1 MKNVI
6 RNLFLK
12 VPAVCLLSLSMLLT
26 SCVSVNNE
34 MIPEE
39 STVAETTENP
49 ILNAEYSPSP
59 EQPTVSGIATVEF
72 PNIENTYY
80 YDDLPEKIKTA
91 LSYFSQIIAEII
103 STDGKEP
110 VAVDFESPIYSKD
123 IEYAKYFFADN
134 FGALKKF
141 ILKFIYPVENGNE
154 IPGRVYGFRYTASA
168 YAVQEF
174 EHYLYCIDETQSILA
189 SLTHDGSDY
198 GKALA
203 IARWITDNVEYSY
216 DFEKREAAGDDVR
229 TVYAA
234 LKNREVVC
242 EGYARLFDHMC
253 KLSGLR
259 TIYVRGDTVSGPHA
273 WNMIQISNNWY
284 HVDTTWMIST
294 ELFYNNFMMPDSVC
308 LLNGNQ
314 THNSVEFSLVNSI
327 GYDYRKIP
335 KATSFDMY
343 KYYFESIDE
352 FVSCFSTDSIKNGI
366 FTIFLSSD
374 ELLEKFKSIRGREL
388 KNIDGN
394 IYYIVFEK
402 DISDKSFINVNFTKK
417 KGG

>member
-1 MKNVI
+1 MKKTI

-12 VPAVCLLSLSMLLT
+12 IPAICLLSLSMLLT
-26 SCVSVNNE
+26 SCVGGNDEPIS
-34 MIPEE
+34 EE

-72 PNIENTYY
+72 PNIESTYY

-110 VAVDFESPIYSKD
+110 IAVDFESPIYSKD
-123 IEYAKYFFADN
+123 IEYAKYLYADN

-174 EHYLYCIDETQSILA
+174 EQYLYCVDESQRILA

-198 GKALA
+198 GKALV

-216 DFEKREAAGDDVR
+216 DYEEREATGDDVR
-229 TVYAA
+229 SVYAA

-253 KLSGLR
+253 KLSGLE
-259 TIYVRGDTVSGPHA
+259 TIYVTGMAGGDNHA

-284 HVDTTWMIST
+284 HVDTTWMVSP
-294 ELFYNNFMMPDSVC
+294 ESFYRNFMMPDAVC
-308 LLNGNQ
+308 FSHKII
-314 THNSVEFSLVNSI
+314 THDSVEFSLVDSI

-335 KATSFDMY
+335 KATSLEMY

-402 DISDKSFINVNFTKK
+402 DISDKYYINVTFTKK
-417 KGG
+417 KGV

>member
-1 MKNVI
+1 MKKTI

-123 IEYAKYFFADN
+123 IEYAKYLYADN

-174 EHYLYCIDETQSILA
+174 EQYLYCVDESQRILA

-203 IARWITDNVEYSY
+203 IAKWITDNVEYSY
-216 DFEKREAAGDDVR
+216 DYEEREAAGDDVR
-229 TVYAA
+229 SVYAA

-259 TIYVRGDTVSGPHA
+259 TIYVRGDTYNGPHA

-284 HVDTTWMIST
+284 HVDVTWMIST

-308 LLNGNQ
+308 FLNGNQ

-352 FVSCFSTDSIKNGI
+352 FVSCFSNDSINDKM
-366 FTIFLSSD
+366 FAIFLSSD
-374 ELLEKFKSIRGREL
+374 ELLEQFKRIRGREL

-394 IYYIVFEK
+394 IYYIVFAK
-402 DISDKSFINVNFTKK
+402 DISDKYYINVTFTKK
-417 KGG
+417 KGA

>member
-1 MKNVI
+1 MKKTI

-12 VPAVCLLSLSMLLT
+12 IPAICLLSLSMLLT
-26 SCVSVNNE
+26 SCVGGNDEPISD
-34 MIPEE
+34 E

-59 EQPTVSGIATVEF
+59 ESLTVSGITTVEF

-103 STDGKEP
+103 STGGKEP
-110 VAVDFESPIYSKD
+110 AAVDFESPIYSKD
-123 IEYAKYFFADN
+123 IEYAKYLYADN

-174 EHYLYCIDETQSILA
+174 EQYLYCVDESQRILA

-198 GKALA
+198 GKTLA
-203 IARWITDNVEYSY
+203 VAKWITDNVEYSY
-216 DFEKREAAGDDVR
+216 DYEEREAAGDDVR
-229 TVYAA
+229 SVYAA

-259 TIYVRGDTVSGPHA
+259 TIYVRGDTYNGPHA

-284 HVDTTWMIST
+284 HVDVTWMIST

-308 LLNGNQ
+308 FLNGNQ

-352 FVSCFSTDSIKNGI
+352 FVSCFSNDSINDKM
-366 FTIFLSSD
+366 FAIFLSSD
-374 ELLEKFKSIRGREL
+374 ELLEQFKRIRGREL

-394 IYYIVFEK
+394 IYYIVFAK
-402 DISDKSFINVNFTKK
+402 DISDKYYINVTFTKK
-417 KGG
+417 KGA

>member
-12 VPAVCLLSLSMLLT
+12 VPAVCLLSLSILLT

-39 STVAETTENP
+39 SDVTETTENP

-72 PNIENTYY
+72 PNIESTYY
-80 YDDLPEKIKTA
+80 YDDLSEEIKIA
-91 LSYFSQIIAEII
+91 LSYLSQIITEII
-103 STDGKEP
+103 STDGKEL

-123 IEYAKYFFADN
+123 IEYAKYLFADN

-141 ILKFIYPVENGNE
+141 ILNFIYPVENGNE

-203 IARWITDNVEYSY
+203 IARWITDNIEYSY
-216 DFEKREAAGDDVR
+216 DFEEREAAGDDVR
-229 TVYAA
+229 SVYAA

-242 EGYARLFDHMC
+242 EGYAQLFDHMC

-284 HVDTTWMIST
+284 HVDITWMIST

-308 LLNGNQ
+308 FLNGNQ

-352 FVSCFSTDSIKNGI
+352 FVSCFSNDSINDKM

-374 ELLEKFKSIRGREL
+374 KLLEQFKRIRGREL
-388 KNIDGN
+388 KNIDSN

-402 DISDKSFINVNFTKK
+402 GISDKYYINVTFIKK
-417 KGG
+417 KGA

>member
-12 VPAVCLLSLSMLLT
+12 VPAVCLLSLSILLT

-39 STVAETTENP
+39 SDVTETTENP

-80 YDDLPEKIKTA
+80 YDNLSEEIKTA

-123 IEYAKYFFADN
+123 IEYAKYLFADN
-134 FGALKKF
+134 FGALNK
-141 ILKFIYPVENGNE
+141 ILLKFIYPVESENE
-154 IPGRVYGFRYTASA
+154 IPSMVYGLRYTASA
-168 YAVQEF
+168 YGVEEF

-189 SLTHDGSDY
+189 SLAHDGSDY

-203 IARWITDNVEYSY
+203 IAKWITDNVKYSY
-216 DFEKREAAGDDVR
+216 DYEEREAAGDDVR
-229 TVYAA
+229 SVYAA

-259 TIYVRGDTVSGPHA
+259 TIYVRGDTDNGPHA

-284 HVDTTWMIST
+284 HVDVTWMIST
-294 ELFYNNFMMPDSVC
+294 ESFYNNFMMPDSLC
-308 LLNGNQ
+308 FLNGK
-314 THNSVEFSLVNSI
+314 HNSVEFSLVNSI

-352 FVSCFSTDSIKNGI
+352 FVSCFSNDSIENEI

-374 ELLEKFKSIRGREL
+374 KLLEQFKRIRGREL
-388 KNIDGN
+388 KNIDGS

-402 DISDKSFINVNFTKK
+402 DISDKYYINVTFTKK
-417 KGG
+417 KGA

>member
-1 MKNVI
+1 MKKTI

-12 VPAVCLLSLSMLLT
+12 IPAICLLSLSMLLT
-26 SCVSVNNE
+26 SCVGGNDEPIS
-34 MIPEE
+34 EE

-72 PNIENTYY
+72 PNIESTYY

-110 VAVDFESPIYSKD
+110 IAVDFESPIYSKD
-123 IEYAKYFFADN
+123 IEYAKYLYADN

-174 EHYLYCIDETQSILA
+174 EQYLYCVDESQRILA

-198 GKALA
+198 GKALV

-216 DFEKREAAGDDVR
+216 DYEEREATGDDVR
-229 TVYAA
+229 CVYAA

-253 KLSGLR
+253 KLSGLE
-259 TIYVRGDTVSGPHA
+259 TIYVTGMAGGDNHA

-284 HVDTTWMIST
+284 HVDTTWMVSP
-294 ELFYNNFMMPDSVC
+294 ESFYRNFMMPDAVC
-308 LLNGNQ
+308 FSHKII
-314 THNSVEFSLVNSI
+314 THDSVEFSLVDSI

-335 KATSFDMY
+335 KATSLEMY

-402 DISDKSFINVNFTKK
+402 DISDKYYINVTFTKK
-417 KGG
+417 KGV

>member
-12 VPAVCLLSLSMLLT
+12 VPAVCLLSLSILLT

-39 STVAETTENP
+39 SDVTETTENP

-59 EQPTVSGIATVEF
+59 ESLTVSGITTVEF

-91 LSYFSQIIAEII
+91 LSYFSQTIAEII

-110 VAVDFESPIYSKD
+110 IAVDFESPIYSKD
-123 IEYAKYFFADN
+123 IEYAKYLFADN

-141 ILKFIYPVENGNE
+141 ILKFIYPVESENE
-154 IPGRVYGFRYTASA
+154 IPSMVYGLRYTAST
-168 YAVQEF
+168 YAVQGF
-174 EHYLYCIDETQSILA
+174 EQYLYCVDESQRILA
-189 SLTHDGSDY
+189 SLTYDGSDY

-203 IARWITDNVEYSY
+203 IAKWITDNVKYSY
-216 DFEKREAAGDDVR
+216 DYEEREAAGDDVR
-229 TVYAA
+229 SVYAA

-259 TIYVRGDTVSGPHA
+259 TIYVRGDTYNGPHA

-284 HVDTTWMIST
+284 YVDVSWMIST
-294 ELFYNNFMMPDSVC
+294 ESFYNNFMMPDAVCFSHEIITHDSVK
-308 LLNGNQ
+308 
-314 THNSVEFSLVNSI
+314 FSLVNSI

-335 KATSFDMY
+335 KATSLEMY

-352 FVSCFSTDSIKNGI
+352 FVSCFSNDSINDKM

>member
-12 VPAVCLLSLSMLLT
+12 VPAVCLLSLSILLT

-39 STVAETTENP
+39 SDVTETTENP

-80 YDDLPEKIKTA
+80 YDNLSEEIKTA

-123 IEYAKYFFADN
+123 IEYAKYLFADN

-154 IPGRVYGFRYTASA
+154 IPGRVYGFRYTAST
-168 YAVQEF
+168 YAVQGF
-174 EHYLYCIDETQSILA
+174 EQYLYCVDESQRILA
-189 SLTHDGSDY
+189 SLTYDGSDY

-203 IARWITDNVEYSY
+203 IAKWITDNVKYSY
-216 DFEKREAAGDDVR
+216 DYEEREAAGDDVR
-229 TVYAA
+229 SVYAA

-259 TIYVRGDTVSGPHA
+259 TIYVRGDTDNGPHA

-284 HVDTTWMIST
+284 HVDVTWMIST
-294 ELFYNNFMMPDSVC
+294 ESFYNNFMMPDSLC
-308 LLNGNQ
+308 FLNGK
-314 THNSVEFSLVNSI
+314 HNSVEFSLVNSI

-352 FVSCFSTDSIKNGI
+352 FVSCFSNDSIENEI

-374 ELLEKFKSIRGREL
+374 KLLEQFKRIRGREL
-388 KNIDGN
+388 KNIDGS

-402 DISDKSFINVNFTKK
+402 DISDKYYINVTFTKK
-417 KGG
+417 KGA

>member
-12 VPAVCLLSLSMLLT
+12 VPAVCLLSLSILLT

-39 STVAETTENP
+39 SDVTETTENP

-59 EQPTVSGIATVEF
+59 ESLTVSGITTVEF

-91 LSYFSQIIAEII
+91 LSYFSQTIAEII

-110 VAVDFESPIYSKD
+110 IAVDFESPIYSKD
-123 IEYAKYFFADN
+123 IEYAKYLFADN

-141 ILKFIYPVENGNE
+141 ILKFIYPVESENE
-154 IPGRVYGFRYTASA
+154 IPSMVYGLRYTAST
-168 YAVQEF
+168 YAVQGF
-174 EHYLYCIDETQSILA
+174 EQYLYCVDESQRILA
-189 SLTHDGSDY
+189 SLTYDGSDY

-203 IARWITDNVEYSY
+203 IAKWITDNVKYSY
-216 DFEKREAAGDDVR
+216 DYEEREAAGDDVR
-229 TVYAA
+229 SVYAA

-259 TIYVRGDTVSGPHA
+259 TIYVRGDTYNGPHA

-284 HVDTTWMIST
+284 YVDVTWMIST
-294 ELFYNNFMMPDSVC
+294 ESLSNTVGIREIQNALVKHFFILPSASESVFKNC
-308 LLNGNQ
+308 
-314 THNSVEFSLVNSI
+314 SLVFPACEDI
-327 GYDYRKIP
+327 LL
-335 KATSFDMY
+335 
-343 KYYFESIDE
+343 
-352 FVSCFSTDSIKNGI
+352 V
-366 FTIFLSSD
+366 TIFICSVNAD
-374 ELLEKFKSIRGREL
+374 ACCSIC
-388 KNIDGN
+388 
-394 IYYIVFEK
+394 
-402 DISDKSFINVNFTKK
+402 S
-417 KGG
+417 

>member
-12 VPAVCLLSLSMLLT
+12 VPAVCLLSLSILLT

-34 MIPEE
+34 VIPEE
-39 STVAETTENP
+39 SDVTETTENP
-49 ILNAEYSPSP
+49 ILNAEYSPPS

-72 PNIENTYY
+72 PNIESTYY
-80 YDDLPEKIKTA
+80 YDDLSEEIKIA
-91 LSYFSQIIAEII
+91 LSYLSQIITEII
-103 STDGKEP
+103 STDGKEL

-123 IEYAKYFFADN
+123 IEYAKYLFADN

-141 ILKFIYPVENGNE
+141 ILNFIYPVENGNE
-154 IPGRVYGFRYTASA
+154 IPGRVYGFRYTAST
-168 YAVQEF
+168 YAVQGF
-174 EHYLYCIDETQSILA
+174 EQYLYCVDESQRILA

-203 IARWITDNVEYSY
+203 IAKWITDNVDYPSDYE
-216 DFEKREAAGDDVR
+216 EREAAGDDVR
-229 TVYAA
+229 SVYAA

-242 EGYARLFDHMC
+242 EGYAQLFDHMC

-284 HVDTTWMIST
+284 HVDITWMIST

-308 LLNGNQ
+308 FLNGNQ

-352 FVSCFSTDSIKNGI
+352 FVSCFSNDSINDKM

-374 ELLEKFKSIRGREL
+374 KLLEQFKRIRGREL
-388 KNIDGN
+388 KNIDSN

-402 DISDKSFINVNFTKK
+402 EISDKYYINVTFIKK
-417 KGG
+417 KGA

>member
-1 MKNVI
+1 MKKTI

-12 VPAVCLLSLSMLLT
+12 IPAICLLSLSMLLT
-26 SCVSVNNE
+26 SCVGGNDEPIS
-34 MIPEE
+34 EE

-59 EQPTVSGIATVEF
+59 ESLTVSGITTVEF
-72 PNIENTYY
+72 LNIENTYY

-103 STDGKEP
+103 STGGKEP
-110 VAVDFESPIYSKD
+110 AAVDFESPIYSKD

-174 EHYLYCIDETQSILA
+174 EQYLYCVDESQRILA
-189 SLTHDGSDY
+189 SLAHDGSDY

-203 IARWITDNVEYSY
+203 IAKWITDNVKYSY
-216 DFEKREAAGDDVR
+216 DYEEREAAGDDVR
-229 TVYAA
+229 SVYAA

-253 KLSGLR
+253 KLSGLE
-259 TIYVRGDTVSGPHA
+259 TIYVTGMAGGDNHA

-284 HVDTTWMIST
+284 HVDTTWMVSP
-294 ELFYNNFMMPDSVC
+294 ESFYRNFMMPDAVC
-308 LLNGNQ
+308 FSHKII
-314 THNSVEFSLVNSI
+314 THDSVEFSLVDSI

-335 KATSFDMY
+335 KATSLEMY

>member
-1 MKNVI
+1 MKKTI

-141 ILKFIYPVENGNE
+141 ILKFIYPVESENE
-154 IPGRVYGFRYTASA
+154 IPRMVYGLRYTASA
-168 YAVQEF
+168 YGVEEF
-174 EHYLYCIDETQSILA
+174 EHYIYCIDETQSILA
-189 SLTHDGSDY
+189 SLAHDGSDY

-216 DFEKREAAGDDVR
+216 DYEEREAAGDDVR

-253 KLSGLR
+253 KLSGLE
-259 TIYVRGDTVSGPHA
+259 TIYISGIAGGDNHA

-284 HVDTTWMIST
+284 HVDTTWMISP
-294 ELFYNNFMMPDSVC
+294 ELFYRNFMMPDAVCFSNGILAHTSVKF
-308 LLNGNQ
+308 G
-314 THNSVEFSLVNSI
+314 LVNSI

-343 KYYFESIDE
+343 KYYFKSIDE
-352 FVSCFSTDSIKNGI
+352 FVSCFSNDSINVKM

>member
-59 EQPTVSGIATVEF
+59 EQPTVSGIVTVEF

-134 FGALKKF
+134 FGALKK
-141 ILKFIYPVENGNE
+141 ILLKFIYPVESENE
-154 IPGRVYGFRYTASA
+154 IPSMVYGLRYTASA
-168 YAVQEF
+168 YGVEEF

-189 SLTHDGSDY
+189 SLAHDGSDY
-198 GKALA
+198 GKAL
-203 IARWITDNVEYSY
+203 
-216 DFEKREAAGDDVR
+216 
-229 TVYAA
+229 
-234 LKNREVVC
+234 VC
-242 EGYARLFDHMC
+242 RILF
-253 KLSGLR
+253 
-259 TIYVRGDTVSGPHA
+259 A
-273 WNMIQISNNWY
+273 
-284 HVDTTWMIST
+284 
-294 ELFYNNFMMPDSVC
+294 ELFPPLQKVYTRILDLSTC
-308 LLNGNQ
+308 KAKK
-314 THNSVEFSLVNSI
+314 
-327 GYDYRKIP
+327 YDIL
-335 KATSFDMY
+335 Y
-343 KYYFESIDE
+343 K
-352 FVSCFSTDSIKNGI
+352 T
-366 FTIFLSSD
+366 TIF
-374 ELLEKFKSIRGREL
+374 K
-388 KNIDGN
+388 
-394 IYYIVFEK
+394 
-402 DISDKSFINVNFTKK
+402 
-417 KGG
+417 

>member
-12 VPAVCLLSLSMLLT
+12 VPAVCLLSLSILLT

-34 MIPEE
+34 MILEE
-39 STVAETTENP
+39 SDVTETTENP

-59 EQPTVSGIATVEF
+59 EQPTVNGIATVEF

-110 VAVDFESPIYSKD
+110 VAVDFESPIYSND

-174 EHYLYCIDETQSILA
+174 EQYLYCVDESQRILA

-216 DFEKREAAGDDVR
+216 DYEEREAAGDDVR
-229 TVYAA
+229 SVYAA

-253 KLSGLR
+253 KLSGLE
-259 TIYVRGDTVSGPHA
+259 TIYITGIAGGDNHA
-273 WNMIQISNNWY
+273 WDMIQISNNWY
-284 HVDTTWMIST
+284 HVDTTWMISP
-294 ELFYNNFMMPDSVC
+294 ELFYKNFMMPDAVC
-308 LLNGNQ
+308 FLNGNQ

-402 DISDKSFINVNFTKK
+402 DISDKYYINVTFTKK
-417 KGG
+417 KGV

>member
-1 MKNVI
+1 MKNAI

-12 VPAVCLLSLSMLLT
+12 APTVCLLSLSMLLT

-49 ILNAEYSPSP
+49 ILNAEFSPPS

-123 IEYAKYFFADN
+123 IEYAKYLFADN
-134 FGALKKF
+134 FGTLEKF

-203 IARWITDNVEYSY
+203 IAKWITDNIEYSY
-216 DFEKREAAGDDVR
+216 DFEEREAAGDDVR

-284 HVDTTWMIST
+284 HVDITWMIST

-308 LLNGNQ
+308 FLNGNQ

-352 FVSCFSTDSIKNGI
+352 FVSCFSNDSINDKM

-374 ELLEKFKSIRGREL
+374 KLLEQFKRIRGREL
-388 KNIDGN
+388 KNIDSN

-402 DISDKSFINVNFTKK
+402 EISDKYYINVTFIKK
-417 KGG
+417 KGA

>member
-1 MKNVI
+1 MKKTI

-12 VPAVCLLSLSMLLT
+12 IPAICLLSLSMLLT
-26 SCVSVNNE
+26 SCVGGNDEPIS
-34 MIPEE
+34 EE

-59 EQPTVSGIATVEF
+59 ESLTVSGITTVEF

-110 VAVDFESPIYSKD
+110 IAVDFESPIYSKD
-123 IEYAKYFFADN
+123 IEYAKYLYADN

-168 YAVQEF
+168 YAAEEF

-189 SLTHDGSDY
+189 SLAHDGSDY

-203 IARWITDNVEYSY
+203 IAKWITDNVEYSY
-216 DFEKREAAGDDVR
+216 DYEEREAAGDDVR
-229 TVYAA
+229 SVYAA

-253 KLSGLR
+253 KLSGLE
-259 TIYVRGDTVSGPHA
+259 TIYVTGMAGGDNHA

-284 HVDTTWMIST
+284 HVDTTWMVSP
-294 ELFYNNFMMPDSVC
+294 ESFYRNFMMPDAVC
-308 LLNGNQ
+308 FSHKII
-314 THNSVEFSLVNSI
+314 THDSVEFSLVDSI

-335 KATSFDMY
+335 KATSLEMY

-374 ELLEKFKSIRGREL
+374 ELLEQFKRIRGREL

-402 DISDKSFINVNFTKK
+402 DISDKYYINVTFTKK
-417 KGG
+417 KGV

>member
-1 MKNVI
+1 MKKTI

-12 VPAVCLLSLSMLLT
+12 IPAICLLSLSMLLT
-26 SCVSVNNE
+26 SCVGGNDEPIS
-34 MIPEE
+34 EE

-59 EQPTVSGIATVEF
+59 ESLTVSGITTVEF
-72 PNIENTYY
+72 LNIENTYY

-103 STDGKEP
+103 STGGKEP
-110 VAVDFESPIYSKD
+110 AAVDFESPIYSKD

-174 EHYLYCIDETQSILA
+174 EQYLYCVDESQRILA
-189 SLTHDGSDY
+189 SLAHDGSDY

-203 IARWITDNVEYSY
+203 IAKWITDNVKYSY
-216 DFEKREAAGDDVR
+216 DYEEREAAGDDVR
-229 TVYAA
+229 SVYAA

-253 KLSGLR
+253 KLSGLE
-259 TIYVRGDTVSGPHA
+259 TIYVTGMAGGDNHA

-284 HVDTTWMIST
+284 HVDTTWMVSP
-294 ELFYNNFMMPDSVC
+294 ESFYRNFMMPDAVC
-308 LLNGNQ
+308 FSHKII
-314 THNSVEFSLVNSI
+314 THDSVEFSLVDSI

-335 KATSFDMY
+335 KATSLEMY

-402 DISDKSFINVNFTKK
+402 DISDKYYINVTFTKK
-417 KGG
+417 KGV

>member
-1 MKNVI
+1 MKKTI

-12 VPAVCLLSLSMLLT
+12 IPAICLLSLSMLLT
-26 SCVSVNNE
+26 SCVGGNDEPIS
-34 MIPEE
+34 EE

-72 PNIENTYY
+72 PNIESTYY

-123 IEYAKYFFADN
+123 IEYAKYLYADN

-216 DFEKREAAGDDVR
+216 DFEEREAAGDDVR
-229 TVYAA
+229 SVYAA

-259 TIYVRGDTVSGPHA
+259 TIYVRGDTYNGPHA

-284 HVDTTWMIST
+284 HVDVTWMIST
-294 ELFYNNFMMPDSVC
+294 ESFYNNFMMPDVVC
-308 LLNGNQ
+308 FSNEI
-314 THNSVEFSLVNSI
+314 TAHTRVEFDLVNSI

-402 DISDKSFINVNFTKK
+402 DISDKYYINVTFTKK
-417 KGG
+417 KGV